1 MALGLIGKKIGMTQ
15 IFSEEGEVI
24 PVTVIEAGPCV
35 VIAKKTEE
43 KHGYRAIQVGFGTQK
58 ESRLS
63 LPVLGQF
70 KKVSLPP
77 CRILKEFRFDDVD
90 SFEVGQK
97 LTVELFSVGEKVAVT
112 GRSKGRGFAG
122 VVKRWGFSGGPGA
135 HGSMFH
141 RAPGSIGSSAFP
153 SRVFKG
159 KRLPGHYGNAQIT
172 IRNLEVV
179 DVKPEYNLLLVKG
192 SVPGGRRGIVF
203 IKKLK

>member
-70 KKVSLPP
+70 KKVSFPP